1 MAFKDKIH
9 YNCSNIEENI
19 CSQIVNFSHIWEAKE
34 WPVCDFDHGDEAGLD
49 ILDPL
54 DYIVLCLILMN
65 GVMIYIIIW
74 MIVVKNEKQIWVV

>member
-1 MAFKDKIH
+1 M
-9 YNCSNIEENI
+9 
-19 CSQIVNFSHIWEAKE
+19 
-34 WPVCDFDHGDEAGLD
+34 CDFDHGDEAGLD

-74 MIVVKNEKQIWVV
+74 MIVVKNEKQI